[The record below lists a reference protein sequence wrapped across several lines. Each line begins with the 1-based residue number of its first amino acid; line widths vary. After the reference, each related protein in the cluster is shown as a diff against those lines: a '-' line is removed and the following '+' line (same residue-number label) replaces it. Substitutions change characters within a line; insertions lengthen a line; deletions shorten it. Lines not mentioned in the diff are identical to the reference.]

1 MQFILHMRLKLISEV
16 MKQGFQKIRRK
27 PKIDVVPLIDVLMV
41 LIIFFLVTMQFQE
54 LRALNV
60 KLPKIESAGSNL
72 VRNELIISIKAKG
85 ETFVNGNPTD
95 RDDLEKLLKTSASL
109 TKKPMV
115 LVVADE
121 NVPLKFVTEVVDLC
135 RLNNLEDFRLQAR

>member
-1 MQFILHMRLKLISEV
+1 MSERV
-16 MKQGFQKIRRK
+16 FSRHRK

-41 LIIFFLVTMQFQE
+41 LIIFFLVTMQFQD

-60 KLPKIESAGSNL
+60 KLPKIESAGSNI
-72 VRNELIISIKAKG
+72 VRNELIISIKAEG

-95 RDDLEKLLKTSASL
+95 RDDLEKVLKSSASL
-109 TKKPMV
+109 KKKPMV